1 MFNNKI
7 LFVTGGT
14 GSFGKKFVKTILSK
28 FKPKKIIIFSRDEVK
43 QYDMQSEFQNSK
55 SVMQYVIGDVR
66 DYNRLSN
73 CMLGADYIM
82 HAAALKQVVTAE
94 HNPSEYIKT
103 NIYGTENIIRA
114 AINSK
119 VKLAMTLSTDKASN
133 PINLYGATKL
143 VADKLFVSANNLISN
158 NKTKFSVTRYGN
170 VAGSR
175 GSIVP
180 YFLEC
185 IEKKLNYFPITDK
198 GMTRFWITLDQS
210 CDFVIKNFNRMLGGE
225 IFVPK
230 IPSIF
235 ITDLAK
241 SMDKNKKL
249 KIIGIRSGEKL
260 NEVMFSYEDSRL
272 VVEFKDH
279 YVISPSIKFQKNN
292 NSFFTN
298 KLGEK
303 GKKLNKLFE
312 YNSSTN
318 NHFLNV
324 DKIKIINENI

>member
-1 MFNNKI
+1 MFNKKSI
-7 LFVTGGT
+7 LITGGT
-14 GSFGKKFVKTILSK
+14 GSFGKNFIQLLLKKY
-28 FKPKKIIIFSRDEVK
+28 KPKKIIIFSRDEVK

-55 SVMQYVIGDVR
+55 PVIQYVIGDVR

-180 YFLEC
+180 YFIEC
-185 IEKKLNYFPITDK
+185 IEKK
-198 GMTRFWITLDQS
+198 
-210 CDFVIKNFNRMLGGE
+210 
-225 IFVPK
+225 
-230 IPSIF
+230 
-235 ITDLAK
+235 
-241 SMDKNKKL
+241 
-249 KIIGIRSGEKL
+249 
-260 NEVMFSYEDSRL
+260 
-272 VVEFKDH
+272 
-279 YVISPSIKFQKNN
+279 
-292 NSFFTN
+292 
-298 KLGEK
+298 
-303 GKKLNKLFE
+303 NKLFSN
-312 YNSSTN
+312 YR
-318 NHFLNV
+318 
-324 DKIKIINENI
+324 